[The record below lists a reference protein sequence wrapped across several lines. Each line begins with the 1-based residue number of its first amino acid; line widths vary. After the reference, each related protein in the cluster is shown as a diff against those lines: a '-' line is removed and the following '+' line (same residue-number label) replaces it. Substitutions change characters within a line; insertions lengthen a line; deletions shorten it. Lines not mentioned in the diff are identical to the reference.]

1 MSKENTGYKRIRVIL
16 PSVTSFEVEYESL
29 EDLKKKVCERLEIEP
44 ELTNLIFVDR
54 DEDLEPID
62 TDDIGDLG
70 QKEYEGKPRQD
81 VIVDYLW
88 SRQMISLGDKQKQLR
103 KADALIVGAGAL
115 GNEIVKNLAYL
126 GFGKIT
132 VVDFDSVEYSNVS
145 RGLFEFSDIG
155 KNKAEVLAKK
165 MGEKSPYTEIKSISA
180 RVEECEEEQLKSQV
194 IISALD
200 NMTARIWLAAF
211 CVKNKTPLVDGGIRE
226 FSGRIQTYIPDG
238 PCLACSIPL
247 DRYGEIM
254 ELANPCEGLDY
265 DAVASFSSVASIV
278 GGIQANEAMKIVC
291 GLPTLKGALI
301 LDLLNNKYSV
311 LPLKKNLSC
320 FVCGEKSV
328 H

>member
-1 MSKENTGYKRIRVIL
+1 MAKEDTDYNRIRVIL

-29 EDLKKKVCERLEIEP
+29 EDLKKKVCDRLAIEP

-54 DEDLEPID
+54 DEDLEPMD
-62 TDDIGDLG
+62 PKDHG
-70 QKEYEGKPRQD
+70 QLEDEGKPKQD

-88 SRQMISLGDKQKQLR
+88 SRQMISLGDKQKILR
-103 KADALIVGAGAL
+103 SADALIVGAGAL
-115 GNEIVKNLAYL
+115 GNEIVKNLAFL

-145 RGLFEFSDIG
+145 RGMFEFSDIG
-155 KNKAEVLAKK
+155 KNKAEVLAKR

-194 IISALD
+194 IVSALD
-200 NMTARIWLAAF
+200 NMAARIWLAAF
-211 CVKNKTPLVDGGIRE
+211 CVKNRIPLVDGGIRE
-226 FSGRIQTYIPDG
+226 FSGRIQTYIPNG
-238 PCLACSIPL
+238 PCLACGIPL

-254 ELANPCEGLDY
+254 ELSNPCEGLDY

-278 GGIQANEAMKIVC
+278 GGIQSNEAMKIVC

-301 LDLLNNKYSV
+301 LDLLNNKYSI
-311 LPLKKNLSC
+311 LPLKKNITC
-320 FVCGEKSV
+320 FVCKEKAV

>member
-1 MSKENTGYKRIRVIL
+1 MSKENTGYKKIRVIL
-16 PSVTSFEVEYESL
+16 PSVTSFEVEYESQ
-29 EDLKKKVCERLEIEP
+29 EDLKQKVCERLVIEP

-54 DEDLEPID
+54 DEDLEPIEP
-62 TDDIGDLG
+62 DDIEG
-70 QKEYEGKPRQD
+70 QGHLEDEGKPKQD

-88 SRQMISLGDKQKQLR
+88 SRQMISLGEKQKILR
-103 KADALIVGAGAL
+103 KADALVAGAGAL
-115 GNEIVKNLAYL
+115 GNEIVKNLAFL

-145 RGLFEFSDIG
+145 RSMFEFTDIG

-165 MGEKSPYTEIKSISA
+165 MGGKSPYTEIKSISA
-180 RVEECEEEQLKSQV
+180 RVEECQEEELKSQV

-200 NMTARIWLAAF
+200 NMAARTWLAAF
-211 CVKNKTPLVDGGIRE
+211 CVKNRIPLVDGGIME
-226 FSGRIQTYIPDG
+226 FSGRVQTYIPDG

-291 GLPTLKGALI
+291 GLPTLKGTLI

-311 LPLKKNLSC
+311 LTLKKNLSC
-320 FVCGEKSV
+320 FVCGEKAI

>member
-1 MSKENTGYKRIRVIL
+1 MSKEDTGYNKIRIIL
-16 PSVTSFEVEYESL
+16 PSVTSFEVEYESP
-29 EDLKKKVCERLEIEP
+29 EDLKKKVCERLAIEP

-54 DEDLEPID
+54 DEDLEPMEPN
-62 TDDIGDLG
+62 DIGDHEQQG
-70 QKEYEGKPRQD
+70 DVGKSKQD

-88 SRQMISLGDKQKQLR
+88 SRQMISLGDKQKILR
-103 KADALIVGAGAL
+103 KADAIVVGAGAL
-115 GNEIVKNLAYL
+115 GNEVVKNLAFL
-126 GFGKIT
+126 GLGKIT

-145 RGLFEFSDIG
+145 RGMFEFSDIG
-155 KNKAEVLAKK
+155 KNKAEVLVKR

-180 RVEECEEEQLKSQV
+180 RVEECQEKQLKSQV

-200 NMTARIWLAAF
+200 NMAARTWLAAF
-211 CVKNKTPLVDGGIRE
+211 CVKNRIPLVDGGMRE
-226 FSGRIQTYIPDG
+226 FSGRIQTCIPDG

-247 DRYGEIM
+247 DKYGEIM

-265 DAVASFSSVASIV
+265 DAVASFSTVASVV
-278 GGIQANEAMKIVC
+278 GGIQASEAMKIVC

-311 LPLKKNLSC
+311 LPLRKNTSC
-320 FVCGEKSV
+320 FVCGEKAV

>member
-1 MSKENTGYKRIRVIL
+1 MPKEDTGYKKIRVIL
-16 PSVTSFEVEYESL
+16 PSVTSFEVEYESH
-29 EDLKKKVCERLEIEP
+29 EDLKKKVCERLAIES
-44 ELTNLIFVDR
+44 ELTNLIFVNR

-62 TDDIGDLG
+62 PKDHEQLED
-70 QKEYEGKPRQD
+70 EGTPKQD

-88 SRQMISLGDKQKQLR
+88 SRQMISLGDKQKILR
-103 KADALIVGAGAL
+103 VADALIVGAGAL
-115 GNEIVKNLAYL
+115 GNEIVKNLAFL

-145 RGLFEFSDIG
+145 RSIFDFSDIG
-155 KNKAEVLAKK
+155 KNKAEVLAKR
-165 MGEKSPYTEIKSISA
+165 MGEKSPYTEIKSISS
-180 RVEECEEEQLKSQV
+180 RIEECEEEQLKSQV

-200 NMTARIWLAAF
+200 NMAARTWLVAF
-211 CVKNKTPLVDGGIRE
+211 CVKNKIPLVDGGIRE

-238 PCLACSIPL
+238 PCLACGIPL

-265 DAVASFSSVASIV
+265 DAVASFSTVASIV

-311 LPLKKNLSC
+311 LPLKKNISC
-320 FVCGEKSV
+320 FVCGEKAV